1 MHIAEGFLPPLWA
14 VAWTLFAAPFVAYG
28 TYRVTTWVRKSP
40 ERMAMLALAGAF
52 MFVLSAMK
60 LPSVTGSTSHPTGT
74 GIAVVM
80 FGPGVTAV
88 LSTVVL
94 LYQSLLLAHG
104 GITTLGANVASMGII
119 GPAIGWLGYR
129 AVRGPTSVV
138 TGTFVATVLANVTT
152 YLVTAT
158 QLGIAFPAGKG
169 ISGMIAA
176 AGNFAAIFAVTQ
188 LPIAIIE
195 GLLAAAMIK
204 QLLAVKPAVTA
215 KLGVAT

>member
-1 MHIAEGFLPPLWA
+1 
-14 VAWTLFAAPFVAYG
+14 
-28 TYRVTTWVRKSP
+28 
-40 ERMAMLALAGAF
+40 
-52 MFVLSAMK
+52 
-60 LPSVTGSTSHPTGT
+60 
-74 GIAVVM
+74 
-80 FGPGVTAV
+80 
-88 LSTVVL
+88 
-94 LYQSLLLAHG
+94 
-104 GITTLGANVASMGII
+104 
-119 GPAIGWLGYR
+119 
-129 AVRGPTSVV
+129 
-138 TGTFVATVLANVTT
+138 
-152 YLVTAT
+152 VTAT